1 MNTPDRFG
9 RVAIP
14 YACRVGCKSPGFCSH
29 VGPEAT
35 GDTRKQT
42 ANIFFPYVEWYDSFS
57 CSVERRVVTR
67 VCYLCP
73 DGLGALQRSRG
84 DPQGVGK
91 AADTKDKG
99 DESALAAGPAFT
111 PQSSV
116 PTPAALT
123 TAAGDS
129 GSSAITGRGPRVP
142 PQRMPNAR
150 RQSRITGSSHRRSN
164 LHTHK

>member
-1 MNTPDRFG
+1 MIAG
-9 RVAIP
+9 QIQ
-14 YACRVGCKSPGFCSH
+14 G
-29 VGPEAT
+29 
-35 GDTRKQT
+35 
-42 ANIFFPYVEWYDSFS
+42 
-57 CSVERRVVTR
+57 
-67 VCYLCP
+67 P
-73 DGLGALQRSRG
+73 DGLDALQRSRK
-84 DPQGVGK
+84 DPHGVGK
-91 AADTKDKG
+91 AADTKAKG

-150 RQSRITGSSHRRSN
+150 RQSRITGSSPGFPLLTGIRGSAGISRGPTERSDHLYPRGSGGN
-164 LHTHK
+164 FLKIPTHS

>member
-1 MNTPDRFG
+1 M
-9 RVAIP
+9 
-14 YACRVGCKSPGFCSH
+14 
-29 VGPEAT
+29 
-35 GDTRKQT
+35 
-42 ANIFFPYVEWYDSFS
+42 
-57 CSVERRVVTR
+57 
-67 VCYLCP
+67 
-73 DGLGALQRSRG
+73 GALQRSRG

-129 GSSAITGRGPRVP
+129 AGVVGYYW
-142 PQRMPNAR
+142 
-150 RQSRITGSSHRRSN
+150 TGSKS
-164 LHTHK
+164 TPPTDA